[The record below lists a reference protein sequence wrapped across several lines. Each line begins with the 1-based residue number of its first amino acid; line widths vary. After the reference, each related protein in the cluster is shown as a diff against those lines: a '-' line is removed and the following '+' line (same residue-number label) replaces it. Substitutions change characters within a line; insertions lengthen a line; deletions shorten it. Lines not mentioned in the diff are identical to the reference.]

1 MGKVTFI
8 KDSDMKLSIVNVDWN
23 SIEQF
28 SYLNFG
34 DKFHTVIL
42 LEIGKHIS
50 YIYYAK
56 EAVFEED

>member
-1 MGKVTFI
+1 
-8 KDSDMKLSIVNVDWN
+8 MKLSIVNVDWN

-42 LEIGKHIS
+42 LEIEKHIL